1 MVNRREGNR
10 KQNCHGESNGIK
22 GKIAVSRGLDWVD
35 PLRLISRSPIRRRR
49 SRTQLKRTQLN
60 QVLN

>member
-10 KQNCHGESNGIK
+10 IRNSHGESNGIK
-22 GKIAVSRGLDWVD
+22 SKIAVSRGLDWVD

-49 SRTQLKRTQLN
+49 SRT
-60 QVLN
+60 